1 MEHWESGCPFTVG
14 TMAATHTTEA
24 IMEAT
29 RTTAVPIT
37 AYGYYPYGYIGSY
50 YGSNYPYYSNRTVY
64 RGCNGS
70 VVVARVQER
79 LARAGYYAGRINGVM
94 GPRTRYAT
102 RAYERRHGL
111 PAYGVIDRRL
121 LTTMGVA

>member
-1 MEHWESGCPFTVG
+1 MA
-14 TMAATHTTEA
+14 MAATRITEA

-29 RTTAVPIT
+29 GTTAVPIT
-37 AYGYYPYGYIGSY
+37 AATRLTG
-50 YGSNYPYYSNRTVY
+50 RTGIIHTAISAAIMVRITRTIPTALSTVATTDRLLLRAY
-64 RGCNGS
+64 RK
-70 VVVARVQER
+70 R